1 MLELFS
7 PELIAQFGLTGG
19 LFVGLL
25 IYVLKENKAREE
37 QYRNT
42 ITELT
47 EILNS
52 TLKTITCDVSEIKT
66 KVDKLFRK

>member
-1 MLELFS
+1 
-7 PELIAQFGLTGG
+7 
-19 LFVGLL
+19 LL

-37 QYRNT
+37 QYRTT